1 MTTQWVV
8 SGLMDRWMDKCVNKR
23 IMRGGWEVNGFIGEC
38 MGAKKSRWEDN
49 YINRF
54 ISILPFR

>member
-1 MTTQWVV
+1 
-8 SGLMDRWMDKCVNKR
+8 MDRWIDKCVNKR

-38 MGAKKSRWEDN
+38 MGARTSKWEDN